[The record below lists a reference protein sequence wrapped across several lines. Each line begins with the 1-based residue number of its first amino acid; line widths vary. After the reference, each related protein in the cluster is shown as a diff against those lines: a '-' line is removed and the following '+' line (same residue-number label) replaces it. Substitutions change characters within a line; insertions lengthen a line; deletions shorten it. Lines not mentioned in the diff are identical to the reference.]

1 MRAKARIFSEL
12 GAKAR
17 ILFRTALT
25 KKLEKQ
31 IKTYNKSQTLDFIL
45 NQVLLSFGLNFI
57 DFLVDLVSIWLHLAS
72 QGVWGGGAPEIP
84 TKYVDFEVPL
94 ASHFARV

>member
-1 MRAKARIFSEL
+1 MLQTGLHQFIEMWTDATLYYIYIYIYVCIYIYILDATMRAKARIFSEL

-25 KKLEKQ
+25 KKTEKQ

-45 NQVLLSFGLNFI
+45 N
-57 DFLVDLVSIWLHLAS
+57 
-72 QGVWGGGAPEIP
+72 
-84 TKYVDFEVPL
+84 
-94 ASHFARV
+94 

>member
-1 MRAKARIFSEL
+1 MCVYIYIYMYLYTYRTCMYIYIYIYIYILDATMRAKARIFSEL

-25 KKLEKQ
+25 KKTEKP

-45 NQVLLSFGLNFI
+45 N
-57 DFLVDLVSIWLHLAS
+57 
-72 QGVWGGGAPEIP
+72 
-84 TKYVDFEVPL
+84 
-94 ASHFARV
+94 

>member
-25 KKLEKQ
+25 KNTEKT
-31 IKTYNKSQTLDFIL
+31 IKAYNKSQTLDFIL
-45 NQVLLSFGLNFI
+45 I
-57 DFLVDLVSIWLHLAS
+57 
-72 QGVWGGGAPEIP
+72 
-84 TKYVDFEVPL
+84 
-94 ASHFARV
+94 

>member
-25 KKLEKQ
+25 KKTEKP

-45 NQVLLSFGLNFI
+45 N
-57 DFLVDLVSIWLHLAS
+57 
-72 QGVWGGGAPEIP
+72 
-84 TKYVDFEVPL
+84 
-94 ASHFARV
+94 

>member
-25 KKLEKQ
+25 KKTEKQ
-31 IKTYNKSQTLDFIL
+31 IKTYNKSQTFDFIL
-45 NQVLLSFGLNFI
+45 N
-57 DFLVDLVSIWLHLAS
+57 
-72 QGVWGGGAPEIP
+72 
-84 TKYVDFEVPL
+84 
-94 ASHFARV
+94 

>member
-1 MRAKARIFSEL
+1 MAFKCCLYIYVLDDTMRAKARIFSEL

-25 KKLEKQ
+25 KKTEKQ

-45 NQVLLSFGLNFI
+45 N
-57 DFLVDLVSIWLHLAS
+57 
-72 QGVWGGGAPEIP
+72 
-84 TKYVDFEVPL
+84 
-94 ASHFARV
+94 